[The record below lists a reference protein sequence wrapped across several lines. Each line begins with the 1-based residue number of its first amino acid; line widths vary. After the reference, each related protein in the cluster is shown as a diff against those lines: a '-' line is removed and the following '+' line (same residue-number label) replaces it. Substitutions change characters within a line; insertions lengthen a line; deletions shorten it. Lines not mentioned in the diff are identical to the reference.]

1 MGKYKKGILGFFR
14 GTVGTVVGAVWN
26 GVHYMRSLPDVGDDN
41 PTPAQLNV
49 RAKMSLVT
57 KFMKRLKTLINVGYQ
72 DFTRGIT
79 PMNAATSYHLK
90 NAVTGTT
97 ALDYTIDYSKVIF
110 SVGDL
115 LEANNAVVAITAAAK
130 LDFSW
135 VNDAPVGGTAGT
147 DRATVLAYNTDK
159 DKFATLTSAAARSAA
174 AYVLQLPPDWSGDQ
188 VHAWISFVS
197 TNGKEVSNSTYIGE
211 FLVL

>member
-14 GTVGTVVGAVWN
+14 GRVGTVVGAVWN
-26 GVHYMRSLPDVGDDN
+26 GIHYMKSLPDVGDSD

-49 RAKMSLVT
+49 RAKLALVT
-57 KFMKRLKTLINVGYQ
+57 TFLKRLKALIKVGYQ
-72 DFTRGIT
+72 DFTNGIT

-97 ALDYTIDYSKVIF
+97 ALNYAIDYSKVIF

-115 LEANNAVVAITAAAK
+115 LEANTPAVAATAAAK

-135 VNDAPVGGTAGT
+135 VNDAPVGGTGGT
-147 DRATVLAYNTDK
+147 DRATVLAYNADK
-159 DKFATLTSAAARSAA
+159 NKFAMLASAAARSAA
-174 AYVLQLPPDWSGDQ
+174 AYVLQLPPDWGGDS
-188 VHAWISFVS
+188 VHGWISFVS
-197 TNGKEVSNSTYIGE
+197 TDGKEVSNSTYIGD
-211 FLVL
+211 FMVL